1 MARSKKSRRSGSLRI
16 LNLLPFLPLAGRAPM
31 YARLLWALAVDPRV
45 PVTRKM
51 LLGFAGAYVLSP
63 IDLIPERIPFFGA
76 IDDVAVVV
84 LAIDVFL
91 DGLPETLVNEKLV
104 ELGIAP
110 SELEADL
117 ARVRR
122 IVPKPVRQFV
132 AEVPDML
139 DRIAMRMSGNGP
151 DNRVR
156 KLIAPPTPSATDT
169 EGSPA

>member
-1 MARSKKSRRSGSLRI
+1 MARRNTSRGAGTLRI

-31 YARLLWALAVDPRV
+31 YARLLWALVIDPRV

-76 IDDVAVVV
+76 VDDVAVVV

-122 IVPKPVRQFV
+122 MVPKPIRQFA
-132 AEVPDML
+132 AEMPELL
-139 DRIAMRMSGNGP
+139 DRIALRMSGAGMNS
-151 DNRVR
+151 RVR
-156 KLIAPPTPSATDT
+156 QLTATTNPAATDT
-169 EGSPA
+169 EVSPA